1 MIIDIYEAISEMKIA
16 DVKARNL
23 EEIKIQVRASDCPVR
38 MLLPSTRGE
47 QGFVAIGTLSATQWF
62 IRDLCLWQPVTEGT
76 GIEQCAREMVVFMA
90 LYAAGI
96 RAMRNPTPESV
107 IISVSFQLGPVPWAL
122 TDYWAIDITLVVEEH
137 LQ

>member
-1 MIIDIYEAISEMKIA
+1 MIRDIYTAISEMKIA

-23 EEIKIQVRASDCPVR
+23 EEIKIQVRATDCPVR

-47 QGFVAIGTLSATQWF
+47 LGFVAIGTLSKTSWY

-76 GIEQCAREMVVFMA
+76 GIEQCANDMVAFME
-90 LYAAGI
+90 LYAKGI
-96 RAMRNPTPESV
+96 RALRNPTPESH
-107 IISVSFQLGPVPWAL
+107 IISASFQLGPVPWVN
-122 TDYWAIDITLVVEEH
+122 TNYWAIDILLVVEEH